1 MSEGYADL
9 VQHAA
14 GPFFGRTAIVDE
26 FRRLHESWG
35 ANRVL
40 IEEQIERDDWLVV
53 RLRWIVEGATSG
65 VPGDMTIFTA
75 VRYEGAQ
82 IAEYR
87 AFWNRTEALEATGL
101 EE

>member
-1 MSEGYADL
+1 
-9 VQHAA
+9 
-14 GPFFGRTAIVDE
+14 
-26 FRRLHESWG
+26 
-35 ANRVL
+35 VL
-40 IEEQIERDDWLVV
+40 IEEQIEHDDWLVV